1 MLMRIA
7 TQCTQLVP
15 VTAKKLALGGRGIPR
30 MTQAATIGAA
40 RKPAMNAAQIWN
52 MSFGF
57 LGIQIGFDLQNGN
70 VSRIFQTLG
79 AEVNELAIL
88 WIAAPMTG
96 LIVQPIIG
104 HLSDNTWGKFGRR
117 RPYFLIG
124 AILATLALFIM
135 PNSPTLW
142 VAAGMLWIMDASLN
156 VTMEPF
162 RAFVG
167 DNLPDRQRTRGYA
180 MQSFFIGVGAVIAG
194 ALPWVMTNWIG
205 LSNTAAEG
213 QIPETV
219 QWAFY
224 LGGTALFLAVCWTVF
239 RTKEYSPEQLAGFE
253 AARHKALGIESADAQ
268 TVQRSSGQ
276 FQSGGFVW
284 IGAGLIFAAIVWF
297 ARQDARPAFFG
308 ELEVGQE
315 LFILAGLIAAFGVI
329 QIIAG
334 MMRSGGKDENGFM
347 EVVNDLFAMP
357 QTMRQLAVVQF
368 FSWFAMFALWIY
380 GTPGVTEY
388 HFGATDPTTSAYQD
402 GADLW
407 SLMGSVRNGVAA
419 AAALAFIVIAAK
431 IDRRR
436 LHSLNLAIGAA
447 GFAAMIL
454 ITDPAFLWVSQIG
467 LGIAWASIV
476 SLPYAILAGSVP
488 AKKMGI
494 YMGIFNVFIV
504 VPQLIAATLLG
515 FLLMAIFE
523 GAAIYAM
530 AIGAVSFT
538 LAAIA
543 TLFVTDHQASLPADP
558 QTAGAPS

>member
-1 MLMRIA
+1 
-7 TQCTQLVP
+7 
-15 VTAKKLALGGRGIPR
+15 
-30 MTQAATIGAA
+30 MTTAATSDSA
-40 RKPAMNAAQIWN
+40 RKPAMSAAQIWN

-104 HLSDNTWGKFGRR
+104 HLSDNTWGRFGRR

-124 AILATLALFIM
+124 ALLASLALFVM

-194 ALPWVMTNWIG
+194 ALPWMMTNWMG
-205 LSNTAAEG
+205 LSNVAPEG
-213 QIPETV
+213 EIPQTV

-224 LGGTALFLAVCWTVF
+224 IGGAALFAAVCWTVF
-239 RTKEYSPEQLAGFE
+239 KTKEYSPEQIAGFE
-253 AARHKALGIESADAQ
+253 AARHEALGLDTAPVID
-268 TVQRSSGQ
+268 VQRDASQ
-276 FQSGGFVW
+276 FQRGGLLWLF
-284 IGAGLIFAAIVWF
+284 AGLAFAALVMIG
-297 ARQDARPAFFG
+297 RGDSKPAFLG
-308 ELEVGQE
+308 DIEVAQE
-315 LFILAGLIAAFGVI
+315 LYVLAGLIAAFGVV
-329 QIIAG
+329 QMAASFLRRRG
-334 MMRSGGKDENGFM
+334 SNQNGFM

-357 QTMRQLAVVQF
+357 KTMRQLAIVQF
-368 FSWFAMFALWIY
+368 FSWFAMFAMWIY
-380 GTPGVTEY
+380 GTPGVAEY
-388 HFGATDPTTSAYQD
+388 HFGSPDPVTQGYQD
-402 GADLW
+402 AADWWGVL
-407 SLMGSVRNGVAA
+407 GSVRNGVAA
-419 AAALAFIVIAAK
+419 AAALGFIIIAAK
-431 IDRRR
+431 MDRCR
-436 LHSLNLAIGAA
+436 LHALNLGIGAA
-447 GFAAMIL
+447 GFAATLL
-454 ITDPAFLWVSQIG
+454 IRDPALLWLPMVAV
-467 LGIAWASIV
+467 GIAWASIV

-488 AKKMGI
+488 ARKMGI

-515 FLLMAIFE
+515 FLLTTFFDGE
-523 GAAIYAM
+523 PIYAM
-530 AIGAVSFT
+530 AIASVSFA

-543 TLFVTDHQASLPADP
+543 SLFVTDGT
-558 QTAGAPS
+558 TAILEQQSKLSEAT

>member
-1 MLMRIA
+1 
-7 TQCTQLVP
+7 
-15 VTAKKLALGGRGIPR
+15 
-30 MTQAATIGAA
+30 MTGAVA
-40 RKPAMNAAQIWN
+40 QNSGRKPAMTPAQIWN

-104 HLSDNTWGKFGRR
+104 HLSDNTWGRFGRR
-117 RPYFLIG
+117 RPYFLVG
-124 AILATLALFIM
+124 AILASLALFIM

-156 VTMEPF
+156 ITMEPF

-194 ALPWVMTNWIG
+194 ALPWIMTNWIG
-205 LSNTAAEG
+205 LSNVAPAGE
-213 QIPETV
+213 IPETV

-224 LGGTALFLAVCWTVF
+224 IGGAALFVAVCWTVF
-239 RTKEYSPEQLAGFE
+239 NTKEYSPEQLAGFE
-253 AARHKALGIESADAQ
+253 AARHEALGTEPVDADTVRRSA
-268 TVQRSSGQ
+268 GQ
-276 FQSGGFVW
+276 FQTG
-284 IGAGLIFAAIVWF
+284 GLIWIVIGLLFAAFVWF
-297 ARQDARPAFFG
+297 ARQDPRPAFLG
-308 ELEVGQE
+308 ELEIGQE

-329 QIIAG
+329 QLIAG
-334 MMRSGGKDENGFM
+334 IMRSSGRDENGFM

-357 QTMRQLAVVQF
+357 KTMRQLAVVQF
-368 FSWFAMFALWIY
+368 FSWFAMFSMWIY
-380 GTPGVTEY
+380 GTPAIAEY
-388 HFGATDPTTSAYQD
+388 HYMAPDPTTQGYQD
-402 GADLW
+402 AADWW
-407 SLMGSVRNGVAA
+407 SLLGSVRNGVAA
-419 AAALAFIVIAAK
+419 AAALGFVWIAARM
-431 IDRRR
+431 DRRR
-436 LHSLNLAIGAA
+436 LHSANLAIGAV
-447 GFAAMIL
+447 GFVSMLVIS
-454 ITDPAFLWVSQIG
+454 DPALLWIPMVG
-467 LGIAWASIV
+467 VGIAWASIV

-494 YMGIFNVFIV
+494 YMGIFNIFIV

-515 FLLMAIFE
+515 FLLTTFFD
-523 GAAIYAM
+523 GAPIYALL
-530 AIGAVSFT
+530 ISGVSFI

-543 TLFVTDHQASLPADP
+543 TQFVTDR
-558 QTAGAPS
+558 QTAEPTAQAAGAA

>member
-1 MLMRIA
+1 MTSA
-7 TQCTQLVP
+7 TN
-15 VTAKKLALGGRGIPR
+15 AMAG
-30 MTQAATIGAA
+30 
-40 RKPAMNAAQIWN
+40 RKPAMTPAQIWN

-104 HLSDNTWGKFGRR
+104 HMSDNTWVKFGGKFGRR
-117 RPYFLIG
+117 RPYFLVG
-124 AILATLALFIM
+124 AILASLALFIM

-142 VAAGMLWIMDASLN
+142 IAAGMLWIMDASLN
-156 VTMEPF
+156 ITMEPF

-194 ALPWVMTNWIG
+194 ALPWIMTNWIG
-205 LSNTAAEG
+205 LSNVAPEG
-213 QIPETV
+213 EIPETV

-224 LGGTALFLAVCWTVF
+224 IGGAALFAAVAWTVF
-239 RTKEYSPEQLAGFE
+239 NTKEYSPEQIAAFE
-253 AARHKALGIESADAQ
+253 AARHAALGTEPGDAGSI
-268 TVQRSSGQ
+268 QRSAGQ
-276 FQSGGFVW
+276 FQSGGLIWIVAGVAFAAFVW
-284 IGAGLIFAAIVWF
+284 LG
-297 ARQDARPAFFG
+297 RQEARPAFFG
-308 ELEVGQE
+308 ELEIGQE

-329 QIIAG
+329 QIVAG
-334 MMRSGGKDENGFM
+334 IMRSGGKDENGFM

-357 QTMRQLAVVQF
+357 RTMRQLAVVQF

-380 GTPGVTEY
+380 GTPAVTDF
-388 HFGATDPTTSAYQD
+388 HFASPDPTTQGYQD
-402 GADLW
+402 GADWW
-407 SLMGSVRNGVAA
+407 SLMGSVRNGIAA
-419 AAALAFIVIAAK
+419 AAALVFIVIAAK
-431 IDRRR
+431 IDRRK
-436 LHSLNLAIGAA
+436 LHSFNLAVGAA

-454 ITDPAFLWVSQIG
+454 VSDPALLWISQVG

-494 YMGIFNVFIV
+494 YMGIFNIFIV

-515 FLLMAIFE
+515 FLVTAIFG
-523 GAAIYAM
+523 GAPIYAM
-530 AIGAVSFT
+530 AIGATSFV
-538 LAAIA
+538 LAAVA
-543 TLFVTDHQASLPADP
+543 TLFVTDHQTSVPETATP
-558 QTAGAPS
+558 AGAVS